1 MRYYLIAGERSGDLH
16 GSNLIKSLKKRDRDG
31 EFRCWGGEYMQEAGA
46 DLVVHYN
53 DLAFMGFFEVLL
65 YFRKI
70 LRNLKH
76 CRRDILEYNP
86 DVVILI
92 DFAGFNLKMA
102 SFLSKKNIT
111 TYYYISPKVWA
122 WYTGRARKI
131 KRIVDR
137 MFVILPFEKQFYL
150 SYDFEVDYVGNPVVD
165 AVNQHKADRSFLDD
179 PKIFN
184 KEKYVALLP
193 GSRKQELKSILPN
206 LVDLASDFPET
217 QFILGGIKSI
227 PRELYSR
234 VTDVP
239 NIAIV
244 FDRTYD
250 VLAFAHAAVVTSGT
264 ATLETA
270 LWDIPQVVIYR
281 SNSALSVIIAKKV
294 IKVKFISLV
303 NLIAGREVVRELIQ
317 ENLTREHLNDEI
329 YKLLSD
335 TSYRDRIYTNY
346 SEIRNILGNEPVSD
360 KAADLMI
367 KYLKREDA

>member
-16 GSNLIKSLKKRDRDG
+16 GSNLIKSLKKRDPDAL
-31 EFRCWGGEYMQEAGA
+31 FRCWGGEYMQEAGA
-46 DLVVHYN
+46 ELVVHYN
-53 DLAFMGFFEVLL
+53 DMAFMGFFEVLI

-70 LRNLKH
+70 LKNLKH

-102 SFLSKKNIT
+102 SFLSKKNIKN
-111 TYYYISPKVWA
+111 YYYISPKVWA
-122 WYTGRARKI
+122 WYTSRAKTI

-137 MFVILPFEKQFYL
+137 MFVILPFEKEFYL
-150 SYDFEVDYVGNPVVD
+150 KYDYEVDYVGNPVVD
-165 AVNQHKADRSFLDD
+165 AVNQHKSDQSFLED

-184 KEKYVALLP
+184 RENYIALLP

-206 LVDLASDFPET
+206 LVDLASDFPDT

-227 PRELYSR
+227 PQELYSG
-234 VTDVP
+234 VKNVP
-239 NIAIV
+239 NITIV
-244 FDRTYD
+244 YDRTYD

-281 SNSALSVIIAKKV
+281 SNSALSVFIAKKV

-303 NLIAGREVVRELIQ
+303 NLIAGREVVRELVQ
-317 ENLTREHLNDEI
+317 ESLTREHLNDEMR
-329 YKLLSD
+329 KLLDD
-335 TSYRDRIYTNY
+335 TVYRDRIYNDY
-346 SEIRNILGNEPVSD
+346 AEVRNILGNEPVSD
-360 KAADLMI
+360 KVADLMI
-367 KYLKREDA
+367 KYLKKK

>member
-16 GSNLIKSLKKRDRDG
+16 GSNLIKSLQKRDPDAV
-31 EFRCWGGEYMQEAGA
+31 FRCWGGEYMQEAGA
-46 DLVVHYN
+46 ELVVHYN
-53 DLAFMGFFEVLL
+53 DMAFMGFFEVLL

-70 LRNLKH
+70 LRNLKR
-76 CRRDILEYNP
+76 CRKDILEYKP

-102 SFLSKKNIT
+102 SFLSKKNIK

-122 WYTGRARKI
+122 WYTSRAKRI

-137 MFVILPFEKQFYL
+137 MFVILPFEKAFYL
-150 SYDFEVDYVGNPVVD
+150 NYDFEVDYVGNPVID
-165 AVNQHKADRSFLDD
+165 AVGQHKADRSFLDD
-179 PKIFN
+179 PRISN

-206 LVDLASDFPET
+206 LVDLALDFPDT

-234 VTDVP
+234 VKEVP
-239 NIAIV
+239 NITIV
-244 FDRTYD
+244 YDRTYD
-250 VLAFAHAAVVTSGT
+250 VLAFAHAAVVASGT

-281 SNSALSVIIAKKV
+281 SNSPITVLIVRMV

-317 ENLTREHLNDEI
+317 ENLTREYLNEEMH
-329 YKLLSD
+329 KLINDS
-335 TSYRDRIYTNY
+335 TYRDRIYTNY
-346 SEIRNILGNEPVSD
+346 AEVRNILGNEPVSD

-367 KYLKREDA
+367 KYLKGN